1 MNWLTRLI
9 PSIGSNRDSESSKS
23 KVPGGLWNN
32 CPACD
37 AILYQPELEKSLFVC
52 PKCDHHLRIGARTRM
67 SIFFD
72 GGSFQELATKITTK
86 DILKFKDTKSYSQRI
101 KEAVSGTGEE
111 EAIVIGKGKL
121 DGAEIVVAAFEFRY
135 MGGSMG
141 GAVGTKFVQG
151 VDAAIASK
159 TPLICFSTSGG
170 ARMQESMISLMQM
183 AKTSAALEKLKEA
196 KLPYISIMIDPIYGG
211 VSASIAMLG
220 DINIAEPKALVG
232 FAGRRVIEQTV
243 RVDLPE
249 DFQKS
254 EFLLEHGAIDMIVH
268 RKDLRAKVSSILS
281 KLYPSPMNTNRIFGI
296 FIAVTILIW
305 VLIFALSPQPKYQ
318 QTKNISIPELPE
330 PLVDQDK
337 LKKIEF
343 KEVEN
348 DFLKID
354 TTDTLPSAKE
364 RVDKIDFNLYVYK
377 IGAFG
382 SSTTIS
388 NVVKAFNDAGFPA
401 FTEQNKSNKNLTNV
415 LVGPFASKK
424 DIEENKK
431 ILNQIAGIEVGE
443 VMAWNP

>member
-9 PSIGSNRDSESSKS
+9 PSIGSNRDSDSSKS

-121 DGAEIVVAAFEFRY
+121 DGAELVVAAFEFRY

-151 VDAAIASK
+151 VDAAIANK

-170 ARMQESMISLMQM
+170 ARMQESMVSLMQM

-281 KLYPSPMNTNRIFGI
+281 KLHPG
-296 FIAVTILIW
+296 
-305 VLIFALSPQPKYQ
+305 Q
-318 QTKNISIPELPE
+318 
-330 PLVDQDK
+330 
-337 LKKIEF
+337 
-343 KEVEN
+343 
-348 DFLKID
+348 
-354 TTDTLPSAKE
+354 
-364 RVDKIDFNLYVYK
+364 
-377 IGAFG
+377 
-382 SSTTIS
+382 
-388 NVVKAFNDAGFPA
+388 
-401 FTEQNKSNKNLTNV
+401 
-415 LVGPFASKK
+415 
-424 DIEENKK
+424 
-431 ILNQIAGIEVGE
+431 
-443 VMAWNP
+443 

>member
-86 DILKFKDTKSYSQRI
+86 DVLKFKDTKSYSQRI

-151 VDAAIASK
+151 VDAAIANK

-170 ARMQESMISLMQM
+170 ARMQESMVSLMQM
-183 AKTSAALEKLKEA
+183 AKTSAKIALLDDKKI
-196 KLPYISIMIDPIYGG
+196 PYISFLTDPTTGG
-211 VSASIAMLG
+211 VTASYAMLG
-220 DINIAEPKALVG
+220 DINIAEPNALIG
-232 FAGRRVIEQTV
+232 FAGPRVVKETIGK
-243 RVDLPE
+243 DLPE
-249 DFQKS
+249 GFQRS
-254 EFLLEHGAIDMIVH
+254 EFLLEHGFLDFIVERKSLKAKLTQYLDMV
-268 RKDLRAKVSSILS
+268 
-281 KLYPSPMNTNRIFGI
+281 M
-296 FIAVTILIW
+296 
-305 VLIFALSPQPKYQ
+305 
-318 QTKNISIPELPE
+318 
-330 PLVDQDK
+330 
-337 LKKIEF
+337 
-343 KEVEN
+343 
-348 DFLKID
+348 
-354 TTDTLPSAKE
+354 
-364 RVDKIDFNLYVYK
+364 
-377 IGAFG
+377 
-382 SSTTIS
+382 
-388 NVVKAFNDAGFPA
+388 
-401 FTEQNKSNKNLTNV
+401 
-415 LVGPFASKK
+415 
-424 DIEENKK
+424 
-431 ILNQIAGIEVGE
+431 GE
-443 VMAWNP
+443 

>member
-121 DGAEIVVAAFEFRY
+121 DGAELVVAAFEFRY

-151 VDAAIASK
+151 VDAAIANK

-170 ARMQESMISLMQM
+170 ARMQESMVSLMQM
-183 AKTSAALEKLKEA
+183 AKTSAALEKLKQA

-281 KLYPSPMNTNRIFGI
+281 KLYP
-296 FIAVTILIW
+296 A
-305 VLIFALSPQPKYQ
+305 Q
-318 QTKNISIPELPE
+318 
-330 PLVDQDK
+330 
-337 LKKIEF
+337 
-343 KEVEN
+343 
-348 DFLKID
+348 
-354 TTDTLPSAKE
+354 
-364 RVDKIDFNLYVYK
+364 
-377 IGAFG
+377 
-382 SSTTIS
+382 
-388 NVVKAFNDAGFPA
+388 
-401 FTEQNKSNKNLTNV
+401 
-415 LVGPFASKK
+415 
-424 DIEENKK
+424 
-431 ILNQIAGIEVGE
+431 
-443 VMAWNP
+443 

>member
-23 KVPGGLWNN
+23 KVPDGLWNN
-32 CPACD
+32 CPACE

-72 GGSFQELATKITTK
+72 GGSFHELATKITTK

-101 KEAVSGTGEE
+101 KEAVSSTGEE

-121 DGAEIVVAAFEFRY
+121 EGVEIVVAAFEFRY

-151 VDAAIASK
+151 VDAAIESK

-170 ARMQESMISLMQM
+170 ARMQESMVSLMQM

-254 EFLLEHGAIDMIVH
+254 EFLLDHGAIDMIVH

-281 KLYPSPMNTNRIFGI
+281 KLH
-296 FIAVTILIW
+296 
-305 VLIFALSPQPKYQ
+305 
-318 QTKNISIPELPE
+318 PE
-330 PLVDQDK
+330 Q
-337 LKKIEF
+337 
-343 KEVEN
+343 
-348 DFLKID
+348 
-354 TTDTLPSAKE
+354 
-364 RVDKIDFNLYVYK
+364 
-377 IGAFG
+377 
-382 SSTTIS
+382 
-388 NVVKAFNDAGFPA
+388 
-401 FTEQNKSNKNLTNV
+401 
-415 LVGPFASKK
+415 
-424 DIEENKK
+424 
-431 ILNQIAGIEVGE
+431 
-443 VMAWNP
+443 

>member
-121 DGAEIVVAAFEFRY
+121 DGDELVVAAFEFRY

-281 KLYPSPMNTNRIFGI
+281 KLYP
-296 FIAVTILIW
+296 A
-305 VLIFALSPQPKYQ
+305 Q
-318 QTKNISIPELPE
+318 
-330 PLVDQDK
+330 
-337 LKKIEF
+337 
-343 KEVEN
+343 
-348 DFLKID
+348 
-354 TTDTLPSAKE
+354 
-364 RVDKIDFNLYVYK
+364 
-377 IGAFG
+377 
-382 SSTTIS
+382 
-388 NVVKAFNDAGFPA
+388 
-401 FTEQNKSNKNLTNV
+401 
-415 LVGPFASKK
+415 
-424 DIEENKK
+424 
-431 ILNQIAGIEVGE
+431 
-443 VMAWNP
+443 

>member
-9 PSIGSNRDSESSKS
+9 PSIGSNRNSELSRS
-23 KVPGGLWNN
+23 KVPDGLWNN
-32 CPACD
+32 CPACE

-72 GGSFQELATKITTK
+72 GGSFHELATKITTK
-86 DILKFKDTKSYSQRI
+86 DILKFKDTKSYGKRI
-101 KEAVSGTGEE
+101 KEAVISTGEE

-121 DGAEIVVAAFEFRY
+121 KGAEIVVAAFEFRY

-141 GAVGTKFVQG
+141 GAVGTKFVLG
-151 VDAAIASK
+151 VDAAIENKA
-159 TPLICFSTSGG
+159 PLICFSTSGG
-170 ARMQESMISLMQM
+170 ARRQESMVSLMQM

-196 KLPYISIMIDPIYGG
+196 KLPYISVMIDPIYGG

-281 KLYPSPMNTNRIFGI
+281 KLYPS
-296 FIAVTILIW
+296 
-305 VLIFALSPQPKYQ
+305 Q
-318 QTKNISIPELPE
+318 
-330 PLVDQDK
+330 
-337 LKKIEF
+337 
-343 KEVEN
+343 
-348 DFLKID
+348 
-354 TTDTLPSAKE
+354 
-364 RVDKIDFNLYVYK
+364 
-377 IGAFG
+377 
-382 SSTTIS
+382 
-388 NVVKAFNDAGFPA
+388 
-401 FTEQNKSNKNLTNV
+401 
-415 LVGPFASKK
+415 
-424 DIEENKK
+424 
-431 ILNQIAGIEVGE
+431 
-443 VMAWNP
+443 

>member
-9 PSIGSNRDSESSKS
+9 PSIGSNRDSASSKS

-141 GAVGTKFVQG
+141 GAVGIKFVQG

-281 KLYPSPMNTNRIFGI
+281 KLYP
-296 FIAVTILIW
+296 A
-305 VLIFALSPQPKYQ
+305 Q
-318 QTKNISIPELPE
+318 
-330 PLVDQDK
+330 
-337 LKKIEF
+337 
-343 KEVEN
+343 
-348 DFLKID
+348 
-354 TTDTLPSAKE
+354 
-364 RVDKIDFNLYVYK
+364 
-377 IGAFG
+377 
-382 SSTTIS
+382 
-388 NVVKAFNDAGFPA
+388 
-401 FTEQNKSNKNLTNV
+401 
-415 LVGPFASKK
+415 
-424 DIEENKK
+424 
-431 ILNQIAGIEVGE
+431 
-443 VMAWNP
+443 